1 MMKLFRGG
9 GSAKLVTEYSYP
21 LTGLA
26 CVSRVH
32 TEYGVFLI
40 SAQGLFLRETYGPA
54 GEMGERLPVS
64 VTRPEGLSPE

>member
-1 MMKLFRGG
+1 MDLAIGARDVWVMMKLFRGD

-26 CVSRVH
+26 CVSRVY

-40 SAQGLFLRETYGPA
+40 NAQGLLLRE
-54 GEMGERLPVS
+54 
-64 VTRPEGLSPE
+64 RPTASRRDG